1 MSGIGWV
8 LVASITGL
16 AIVALAVGI
25 PYVLTHKGMR
35 DPYDRSEGRTYLQ
48 RKWRWMRRR
57 AEAHERAA
65 SSHERAASS
74 HERAASSHERTA
86 AAGIGVVHKHEHER
100 QAALHRDAAAADRE
114 QAEGARS
121 LLSEV
126 EQAELA
132 AVSDEADDGVA
143 P

>member
-1 MSGIGWV
+1 MSGTGWV
-8 LVASITGL
+8 LVAGITGL
-16 AIVALAVGI
+16 AIVVLAVGI
-25 PYVLTHKGMR
+25 PYVLTHKTMR

-48 RKWRWMRRR
+48 RKGRWLWRR

-74 HERAASSHERTA
+74 HQQIA
-86 AAGIGVVHKHEHER
+86 AAGVGVVHTHEHQR

-114 QAEGARS
+114 QAEDARS
-121 LLSEV
+121 LLPEV
-126 EQAELA
+126 ERAGPA
-132 AVSDEADDGVA
+132 DVSDEAGDGVA